1 MKRSSTGEIKRRG
14 QLASVV
20 HRFMKNRLSVCGL
33 VILFALAIFSCSADL
48 FFDYNAQA
56 IAQNAQARFIAPFSE
71 GHIFGTDQYGRD
83 MFIRIV
89 YGGRISL
96 VVGFFTAGFALVF
109 GTIIGAAAGYFGGR
123 VDNLLMRFMDVFLAI
138 PAMLLAICIVAAL
151 GGGLV
156 NLLLANGIAQVPRY
170 ARIVRASVMGLKNS
184 EFVEAARACGSGHTR
199 IIFSHI
205 IPNALGSLIVQVT
218 LTMAS
223 AILSVASLSFL
234 GLGIAPP
241 TPEWGSMLST
251 GKEFMRQAP
260 HLIIVPGL
268 AIMLSVLSF
277 NLIGDGLRDALDPRL
292 KN

>member
-33 VILFALAIFSCSADL
+33 VILLALAIFSCSADL

-89 YGGRISL
+89 YGGRSSP
-96 VVGFFTAGFALVF
+96 VVGVLTAGFALVI

>member
-33 VILFALAIFSCSADL
+33 VILLALAIFSCSADL

>member
-1 MKRSSTGEIKRRG
+1 MKNSGSGEIKRRG

-33 VILFALAIFSCSADL
+33 VILLALAIFSCSADL